1 MIVVGYV
8 DRGRPWSSPCRSP
21 RSRTRR
27 ASTLVVP
34 GAGEVIPCL
43 LRPVLG

>member
-1 MIVVGYV
+1 MIVVGCV
-8 DRGRPWSSPCRSP
+8 GRGRPWSSLSRLS

-27 ASTLVVP
+27 ASTLVTP

-43 LRPVLG
+43 LRLVRG

>member
-1 MIVVGYV
+1 MIVVGCV
-8 DRGRPWSSPCRSP
+8 GRGRPWSSPCTSP

-34 GAGEVIPCL
+34 GAGEVVPCL

>member
-8 DRGRPWSSPCRSP
+8 DRGRPWSSPCRSS

-27 ASTLVVP
+27 ASTLVTP
-34 GAGEVIPCL
+34 GAREVVLCL
-43 LRPVLG
+43 LRPVRG